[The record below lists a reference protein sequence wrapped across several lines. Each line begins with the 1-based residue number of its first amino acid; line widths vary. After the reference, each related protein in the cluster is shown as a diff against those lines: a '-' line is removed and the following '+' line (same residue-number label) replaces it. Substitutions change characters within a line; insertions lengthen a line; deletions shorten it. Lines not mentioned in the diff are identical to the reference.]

1 MSQTTQQDNFV
12 AKEIFSQ
19 LNASRVNG
27 FPFFAYT
34 GIKPQIFSSTELYL
48 KCPKGNPG
56 KVNNIMIS
64 LNVMGTYDIVFNGK
78 KGLISRHEDIY
89 ADSMVELIVSK
100 MGVL

>member
-1 MSQTTQQDNFV
+1 MSTTTQTENFV

-34 GIKPQIFSSTELYL
+34 GVTPQIFTATELYL
-48 KCPKGNPG
+48 KVPRNPG
-56 KVNNIMIS
+56 KVANVMIS
-64 LNVMGTYDIVFNGK
+64 HNVMDTYDIIINGK
-78 KGLISRHEDIY
+78 KGLISRYEDIY
-89 ADSMVELIVSK
+89 ADAMVDLIVRV